1 MKNKINLKENF
12 QDEKSENDLSEFT
25 DKEVFKGANAL
36 YKEHK
41 KENINNNNNIENNK
55 IKNSDILIN
64 TGETQ
69 FSANISTFVPKVII

>member
-12 QDEKSENDLSEFT
+12 QDNKSENDLSEFT

-41 KENINNNNNIENNK
+41 KENINK
-55 IKNSDILIN
+55 I
-64 TGETQ
+64 
-69 FSANISTFVPKVII
+69 